1 MLADAARRWFRRFR
15 INDLSYLVQLAT
27 GTSTDLTRDEFD
39 AVRQLLADRQTWVKL
54 GKGPI
59 EDLATR
65 VAGFLPPRDGRTA
78 DDSHA
83 AALVITRGLL
93 EFTAADL
100 DPKTFH
106 KVLLARLRRME
117 TGQASTL
124 DKALLD
130 FHSDLAVG
138 LDPDWAGQLHPPRYP
153 ADAGPRVPPGLERQ
167 PEDSEDV
174 ISQGAWRPSRR
185 LLLQVAGVVAGLSMA
200 ALLLGFIVAGAGG
213 AKSASAASLQIVKI
227 GTVSVLANGQGFTVY
242 WFTADT
248 ATRSACTGLCNAY
261 WPPVQGPLTA
271 GPCATGRLGTIKRSD
286 GWTQATYDGH
296 PLYTYVGDSAPGQA
310 RGGETGMNGGPW
322 REITYPANPGRCLTV
337 KRDPQVLHH
346 QVQAEAGIETAG
358 EHERDDLGLGRVVH
372 PGRRVEHV
380 HQHLRVEAELLA
392 ASGSVVDVVVSDGD
406 PRQHGAAVRA
416 SLEDEQGSTIRVRET
431 PR

>member
-1 MLADAARRWFRRFR
+1 MLAWLLGAEAGPATVTLPIGWTADVLADAARRWFRRFR

-54 GKGPI
+54 GKGPV

-65 VAGFLPPRDGRTA
+65 VAGLLPPRDGRTA

-93 EFTAADL
+93 EFTTAGL

-106 KVLLARLRRME
+106 QVLLARLRRME
-117 TGQASTL
+117 TGRASTL
-124 DKALLD
+124 DKALLH
-130 FHSDLAVG
+130 FRSDLAAG
-138 LDPDWAGQLHPPRYP
+138 PDPDRAGQLQPPRYP
-153 ADAGPRVPPGLERQ
+153 ADAGPPVPPGLERQ
-167 PEDSEDV
+167 PEGSEDV
-174 ISQGAWRPSRR
+174 ISQVAWRPSRR
-185 LLLQVAGVVAGLSMA
+185 LLLRVAGVVAGLSMA

-242 WFTADT
+242 WFAADT
-248 ATRSACTGLCNAY
+248 ATRAACTGLCNAY
-261 WPPVQGPLTA
+261 WPPVPGPLTA
-271 GPCATGRLGTIKRSD
+271 GPCLTGRLGTIKRSD

-310 RGGETGMNGGPW
+310 RGGAPGMNGGPW

-337 KRDPQVLHH
+337 KP
-346 QVQAEAGIETAG
+346 I
-358 EHERDDLGLGRVVH
+358 
-372 PGRRVEHV
+372 PPP
-380 HQHLRVEAELLA
+380 
-392 ASGSVVDVVVSDGD
+392 
-406 PRQHGAAVRA
+406 PR
-416 SLEDEQGSTIRVRET
+416 
-431 PR
+431 P

>member
-1 MLADAARRWFRRFR
+1 MLAWLLGAEAGPATVTLPIGWTADVLADAARRWFRRFR
-15 INDLSYLVQLAT
+15 QTDDLSYLVQLAT

-39 AVRQLLADRQTWVKL
+39 AVRQLLADRQTWVRL

-59 EDLATR
+59 EDLATWI
-65 VAGFLPPRDGRTA
+65 AGFLPPRDGRTA
-78 DDSHA
+78 DDSHS

-93 EFTAADL
+93 EFTTADL
-100 DPKTFH
+100 DPKTFN

-130 FHSDLAVG
+130 FHSDLAAG

-153 ADAGPRVPPGLERQ
+153 ADPGPRVPPGLERQ
-167 PEDSEDV
+167 PEGSEDV

-185 LLLQVAGVVAGLSMA
+185 LLLQVAAPVVAGLSIA
-200 ALLLGFIVAGAGG
+200 ALLLGFIVAGVGG

-227 GTVSVLANGQGFTVY
+227 GTVSVLADGQGLTVY

-248 ATRSACTGLCNAY
+248 ATRSACTGVCTAY
-261 WPPVQGPLTA
+261 WPPVPGPLTA
-271 GPCATGRLGTIKRSD
+271 GPCATGRLGTIKRSG

-310 RGGETGMNGGPW
+310 RGGAPGLNGGPW
-322 REITYPANPGRCLTV
+322 REITYPANPGQCLTV
-337 KRDPQVLHH
+337 KQIP
-346 QVQAEAGIETAG
+346 
-358 EHERDDLGLGRVVH
+358 
-372 PGRRVEHV
+372 PP
-380 HQHLRVEAELLA
+380 LR
-392 ASGSVVDVVVSDGD
+392 
-406 PRQHGAAVRA
+406 P
-416 SLEDEQGSTIRVRET
+416 
-431 PR
+431 

>member
-1 MLADAARRWFRRFR
+1 MLAWLLGAGAGPATVTLPMGWTADVLADAARRWFRRFR
-15 INDLSYLVQLAT
+15 QINDLSCLVQLAT

-39 AVRQLLADRQTWVKL
+39 AVRQLLADRQTWVRL
-54 GKGPI
+54 GKGPV
-59 EDLATR
+59 EDLATWI
-65 VAGFLPPRDGRTA
+65 AGFLPPRDGRTA

-100 DPKTFH
+100 DPKTFN

-130 FHSDLAVG
+130 FHSDLVAG

-153 ADAGPRVPPGLERQ
+153 AETGPRVPRWLERQ
-167 PEDSEDV
+167 PEGSEDV
-174 ISQGAWRPSRR
+174 ISQVAWRPSRR
-185 LLLQVAGVVAGLSMA
+185 LLLRVAGVVAGLSIA
-200 ALLLGFIVAGAGG
+200 ALLLLAFTVAGTGG
-213 AKSASAASLQIVKI
+213 AKSASAASLRIVKI
-227 GTVSVLANGQGFTVY
+227 GTVSVLADGQGFTVY
-242 WFTADT
+242 WFAADT
-248 ATRSACTGLCNAY
+248 ATMSECNGLCNAY

-271 GPCATGRLGTIKRSD
+271 GPCLTGRLGTIKRFG

-310 RGGETGMNGGPW
+310 RGGAPSIGGPW

-337 KRDPQVLHH
+337 KPIPPATPASAL
-346 QVQAEAGIETAG
+346 
-358 EHERDDLGLGRVVH
+358 
-372 PGRRVEHV
+372 PRRH
-380 HQHLRVEAELLA
+380 
-392 ASGSVVDVVVSDGD
+392 
-406 PRQHGAAVRA
+406 
-416 SLEDEQGSTIRVRET
+416 
-431 PR
+431 